1 MSDVKKDVQKFDTKK
16 VEEGVVEVGKKF
28 KEALSN
34 VARHLPLANLSRNRQ
49 KDSFTIEIDLPGVKK
64 EDINVSIEGDY
75 LIVTAERKMKE
86 EVKKE
91 DYYLMESAFGKYARS
106 FYLPEDIDRDS
117 IDAHYE
123 NGRLII
129 TFEKV
134 AAKKRRDIAVK

>member
-1 MSDVKKDVQKFDTKK
+1 
-16 VEEGVVEVGKKF
+16 
-28 KEALSN
+28 
-34 VARHLPLANLSRNRQ
+34 
-49 KDSFTIEIDLPGVKK
+49 VKK

-75 LIVTAERKMKE
+75 LIVTAERKMHN

-91 DYYLMESAFGKYARS
+91 DYYMMESAFGKYARS

-117 IDAHYE
+117 IDAKYE
-123 NGRLII
+123 DGRLVI

>member
-1 MSDVKKDVQKFDTKK
+1 MSDVKKDIQKVEKK
-16 VEEGVVEVGKKF
+16 VEEGIVEVGKKF

-34 VARHLPLANLSRNRQ
+34 VARHLPSANLSRNR
-49 KDSFTIEIDLPGVKK
+49 KEDSFTVEIDLPGVKK

-91 DYYLMESAFGKYARS
+91 DYYLMESAYGKYTRS

-117 IDAHYE
+117 IDASFRD
-123 NGRLII
+123 GRLTIK
-129 TFEKV
+129 FEKV

>member
-1 MSDVKKDVQKFDTKK
+1 MSEAKKELRQTEQTAEK
-16 VEEGVVEVGKKF
+16 GVVETGRKM
-28 KEALSN
+28 KEVLSN
-34 VARHLPLANLSRNRQ
+34 VASHLPRANLARNRE
-49 KDSFTIEIDLPGVKK
+49 KENFTIEIDLPGVKK

-75 LIVTAERKMKE
+75 LTVTAERKMKE

-91 DYYLMESAFGKYARS
+91 DYYLMESAFGKYTRS

-117 IDAHYE
+117 IEARYE

-134 AAKKRRDIAVK
+134 ASKKRRDIAVK